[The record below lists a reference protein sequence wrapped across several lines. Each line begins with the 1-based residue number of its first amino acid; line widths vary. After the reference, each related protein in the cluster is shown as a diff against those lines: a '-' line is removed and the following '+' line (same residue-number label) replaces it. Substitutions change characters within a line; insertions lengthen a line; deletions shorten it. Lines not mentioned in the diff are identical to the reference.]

1 MQGAKAT
8 LRKAIQFRRDTRP
21 AEQRERDDAARLAI
35 MQTSLRA
42 RMPDTVAAYLS
53 AGSEPATLQLVAW
66 LSAHRVR
73 VLLPVL
79 SHPVGGRLERPAWA
93 PYEGPDR
100 LRIGA
105 YGILEPTGEPL
116 PSEQLPE
123 AELIIC
129 AGLAANRQ
137 GDRLGRGGGWYDRA
151 LVHASQSA
159 PIWVLLNKDEVLD
172 IIPVQEWDRRVDV
185 LVTPEQMITCEP
197 RCWCAELRGAHRT
210 AKSVRPS
217 GSSTTTSTRLT
228 SARSGPTCTQSSI
241 VDTASGSPSKTAST
255 VPSSTLRTK
264 PVTPIGAPRD
274 GRCRGRTRPARA
286 RAPPPGAG
294 SSPPHRHTPTGL
306 VRSVRGSSA
315 RRATPARR

>member
-1 MQGAKAT
+1 MLQPDQAVDDAALQGAKAT

-35 MQTSLRA
+35 MQTALRGPDARHRGRLPLGRLRA
-42 RMPDTVAAYLS
+42 GAPCSSSPGWPRTGS
-53 AGSEPATLQLVAW
+53 ASCC
-66 LSAHRVR
+66 
-73 VLLPVL
+73 PVL

-100 LRIGA
+100 LWSGA

-129 AGLAANRQ
+129 AGLAANAQ

-159 PIWVLLNKDEVLD
+159 PIWVLLNNDEVLD
-172 IIPVQEWDRRVDV
+172 IIPVQDWDRRVDV

-197 RCWCAELRGAHRT
+197 PL
-210 AKSVRPS
+210 
-217 GSSTTTSTRLT
+217 
-228 SARSGPTCTQSSI
+228 
-241 VDTASGSPSKTAST
+241 
-255 VPSSTLRTK
+255 
-264 PVTPIGAPRD
+264 
-274 GRCRGRTRPARA
+274 
-286 RAPPPGAG
+286 
-294 SSPPHRHTPTGL
+294 L
-306 VRSVRGSSA
+306 VR
-315 RRATPARR
+315 